1 LSGWRSLLAN
11 WGAMSSARIVYA
23 PHPDATPETELST
36 LANVYAFILQKHQEK
51 QKGGPETA
59 PDDAKE
65 IENVRAA
72 QKYTG

>member
-1 LSGWRSLLAN
+1 MDSP
-11 WGAMSSARIVYA
+11 RIVYT
-23 PHPDATPETELST
+23 PRPDATPETELAT

-65 IENVRAA
+65 IKNVRAA
-72 QKYTG
+72 SIVPERP